1 MSASTGV
8 EKHSVTLPAETS
20 AGVRSR
26 VGARGF
32 SAYVAGAVARQLERD
47 ALDDILAQMDDEHGP
62 VDEAEVAAI
71 MERLAQ

>member
-1 MSASTGV
+1 MATPSGV
-8 EKHSVTLPAETS
+8 EKHSVTMPAEIS
-20 AGVRSR
+20 QGVRSR

-47 ALDDILAQMDDEHGP
+47 ALADLLAQMETEHGP

-71 MERLAQ
+71 MEQLGA